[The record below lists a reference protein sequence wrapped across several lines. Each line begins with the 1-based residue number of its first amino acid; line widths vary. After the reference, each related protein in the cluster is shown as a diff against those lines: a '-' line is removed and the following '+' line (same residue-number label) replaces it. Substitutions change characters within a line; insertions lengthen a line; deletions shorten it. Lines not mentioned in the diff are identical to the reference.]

1 MQIQRW
7 VALHPLATDVT
18 GNIAKD
24 PARREAKASEA
35 LLPAPTVGQSQG
47 SGRSTRRPR
56 AAGMPRHPSFTLLT

>member
-1 MQIQRW
+1 M
-7 VALHPLATDVT
+7 LLT

-35 LLPAPTVGQSQG
+35 LLPAPAVGQSQG
-47 SGRSTRRPR
+47 RGGSTTRPR